1 LLDFEDIDRRKNM
14 NIIRGVLAV
23 VLGIVACMFAKM
35 AVMKFGPSIFPFP
48 DGMNP
53 NNFEDWK
60 TFAPVLQAKHLVTPF
75 LDHALGSFFG
85 GLVAALIAANR
96 KIVFAIAI
104 GILHLVGG
112 IAAAFMI
119 PAPVWFIALDL
130 IVAYIPM
137 AYLGGLIS
145 GKGK

>member
-1 LLDFEDIDRRKNM
+1 M
-14 NIIRGVLAV
+14 NIIRGILAV
-23 VLGIVACMFAKM
+23 VLGLVACFVAKM

-53 NNFEDWK
+53 NNLEDWK
-60 TFAPVLQAKHLVTPF
+60 TFGPVLQAKHLVTPF
-75 LDHALGSFFG
+75 MDHVFGSFFG

-96 KIVFAIAI
+96 KITFAMVI
-104 GILHLVGG
+104 GILHLIGG

-137 AYLGGLIS
+137 AYLGGLIF